1 MIICVQDLYMYTQ
14 DIANWKQSNYRSM
27 FIRLKITPMD
37 LFSCRQ
43 WIASSQSD
51 NAHSHSK
58 SILCEKFMVNII
70 DRIVFKQQKV
80 LPCTSITQIER
91 KNSALLAWPSSSFKE
106 NRHLVLTEGNILNN
120 LIILVAVI
128 TSFDPLVPVEMRWL
142 SQLWLYLLADIVRSS
157 Y

>member
-1 MIICVQDLYMYTQ
+1 
-14 DIANWKQSNYRSM
+14 
-27 FIRLKITPMD
+27 
-37 LFSCRQ
+37 
-43 WIASSQSD
+43 
-51 NAHSHSK
+51 
-58 SILCEKFMVNII
+58 MVNII

-80 LPCTSITQIER
+80 LPYTSITQIEG